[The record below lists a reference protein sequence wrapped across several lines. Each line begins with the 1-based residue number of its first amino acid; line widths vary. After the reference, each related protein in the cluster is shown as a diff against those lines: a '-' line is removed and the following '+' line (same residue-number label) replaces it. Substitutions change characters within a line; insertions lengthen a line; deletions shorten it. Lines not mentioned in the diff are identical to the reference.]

1 MCDFNLSQYSA
12 SARSGESLETRVV
25 CRLAVASWNTA
36 KVSAFT
42 VLVPHEDS
50 AMDNVAET
58 TNLIAGSKVTGTD
71 VYNKDAEN
79 IGKIHD
85 VMVDKRSG
93 QVAYA
98 VMSFGGFLGL
108 GENYHPIPWSLLTY
122 SPALDGYVVN
132 LTRRQLE
139 GSPSYPQ
146 GADPDWNNESYGSDL
161 GGYWGVAT

>member
-1 MCDFNLSQYSA
+1 MCDFNLSQYGA
-12 SARSGESLETRVV
+12 SARSGALETRVTR
-25 CRLAVASWNTA
+25 RLAVTAWNTA
-36 KVSAFT
+36 EVSALTF
-42 VLVPHEDS
+42 LVHHEDS

-93 QVAYA
+93 RVAYA

>member
-1 MCDFNLSQYSA
+1 
-12 SARSGESLETRVV
+12 
-25 CRLAVASWNTA
+25 
-36 KVSAFT
+36 
-42 VLVPHEDS
+42 
-50 AMDNVAET
+50 
-58 TNLIAGSKVTGTD
+58 
-71 VYNKDAEN
+71 
-79 IGKIHD
+79 
-85 VMVDKRSG
+85 MVDKSTG

-108 GENYHPIPWSLLTY
+108 GENYHPIPWNLLTY

-146 GADPDWNNESYGSDL
+146 GADPDWNTESYGSDL

>member
-1 MCDFNLSQYSA
+1 
-12 SARSGESLETRVV
+12 
-25 CRLAVASWNTA
+25 
-36 KVSAFT
+36 
-42 VLVPHEDS
+42 
-50 AMDNVAET
+50 MDNVAET

-71 VYNKDAEN
+71 VYNKDAEG

-108 GENYHPIPWSLLTY
+108 GENYHPIPWRLLTY

-132 LTRRQLE
+132 LTRSQLE
-139 GSPSYPQ
+139 GSPSYSE
-146 GADPDWNNESYGSDL
+146 GVNPDWGNETYGSDL
-161 GGYWGVAT
+161 QGYWGVMT

>member
-1 MCDFNLSQYSA
+1 MTPG
-12 SARSGESLETRVV
+12 GETCKNPCYFRAPEFSRN
-25 CRLAVASWNTA
+25 VANSRA
-36 KVSAFT
+36 LT
-42 VLVPHEDS
+42 VLIRQGDR

-79 IGKIHD
+79 IGKVHD
-85 VMVDKRSG
+85 VMLDKRSG

-108 GENYHPIPWSLLTY
+108 GENYHPIPWRLLTY

-132 LTRRQLE
+132 LTRLQLE
-139 GSPSYPQ
+139 GSPSYAA
-146 GADPDWNNESYGSDL
+146 GVDAVWGNETYGSDL
-161 GGYWGVAT
+161 QGYWGVMT

>member
-1 MCDFNLSQYSA
+1 
-12 SARSGESLETRVV
+12 
-25 CRLAVASWNTA
+25 
-36 KVSAFT
+36 
-42 VLVPHEDS
+42 
-50 AMDNVAET
+50 MDNVAET
-58 TNLIAGSKVTGTD
+58 INLIAGSKVTGTD

-108 GENYHPIPWSLLTY
+108 GENYHPIPWHLLTY

-132 LTRRQLE
+132 LTRMQLE
-139 GSPSYPQ
+139 GSPSYAQ
-146 GADPDWNNESYGSDL
+146 GVDPDWNNESYGSDL
-161 GGYWGVAT
+161 KGYWGVAT